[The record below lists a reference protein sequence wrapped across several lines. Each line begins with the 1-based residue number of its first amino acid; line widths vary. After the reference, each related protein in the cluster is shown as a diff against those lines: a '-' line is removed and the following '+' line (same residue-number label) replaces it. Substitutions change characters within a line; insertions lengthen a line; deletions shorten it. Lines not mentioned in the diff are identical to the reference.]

1 MPNTART
8 QIALAASPHF
18 RSRLSAALAKI
29 AWQIMDEAG
38 SVQNHTARIVF
49 ARQVLANVDTYA
61 AQIASHIVE
70 RTNVLS
76 ATTSYDFELGALGA
90 VVTAATDA
98 ALESQLAT
106 DWDRL
111 SGVNT

>member
-29 AWQIMDEAG
+29 AWQVLDELPGA
-38 SVQNHTARIVF
+38 SPNHVARCNF
-49 ARQVLANVDTYA
+49 ARQVLANVEGVA

-70 RTNVLS
+70 RTNILG
-76 ATTSYDFELGALGA
+76 AATSYDFELGA
-90 VVTAATDA
+90 VVNAATDA
-98 ALESQLAT
+98 AIESQLST